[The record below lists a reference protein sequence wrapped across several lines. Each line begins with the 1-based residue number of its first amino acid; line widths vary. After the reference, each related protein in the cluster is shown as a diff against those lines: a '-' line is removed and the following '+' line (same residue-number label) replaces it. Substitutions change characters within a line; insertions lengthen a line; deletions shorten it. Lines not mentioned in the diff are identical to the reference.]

1 MGSGCSTSIGSF
13 HNGFIQN
20 VGSCYGCET
29 SVTTN
34 RQIEGEL
41 RLQKALQLTEIK
53 LLLLG
58 SGEAGKSTFVKQ
70 VRHVQQLIRL
80 MYSYS
85 KGRIIYIYIY
95 ISQEISI

>member
-70 VRHVQQLIRL
+70 VRHVQQFIMLL
-80 MYSYS
+80 
-85 KGRIIYIYIY
+85 
-95 ISQEISI
+95 